1 MPRVMLLI
9 PSASYRAP
17 DFMEAAARLGVEVVV
32 GTDRRSPLEGAAHG
46 GLATFDFDDPEHGA
60 DEIEAY
66 ATLHPVDT
74 IVAVDDGGT
83 LLAARASR
91 RLELPHNPV
100 SAVEA
105 TRDKSALR
113 ARLQTA
119 GLPSPAWHVAHVS
132 ERPEVV
138 AATVRERVGYP
149 VVVKPLALSASRG
162 VIRADDERAFVAA
175 FERVTAIL
183 KTEEA
188 LAECGARHA
197 DRVLIEGY
205 IPGIEVSLEGLLT
218 EPREDGKRLRT
229 LAIFD
234 KPDPLVGPYFEETIY
249 VTPSRLPEEQQR
261 LIEATA
267 ERACLALGLRD
278 GPVHVELRLDG
289 GPATPLPYVVDIA
302 ARSIGGLCARTLQFG
317 TGMSLE
323 ELLLRHATGAGIP
336 TFERDAR
343 AAGVMMIPIPRP
355 GTLRAVEGF
364 EAAEAVPLIE
374 SVTISIPAGGKVT
387 PLPEGTEYLGFIFA
401 RGESPA
407 EVERALRDAHAALR
421 FEIER

>member
-32 GTDRRSPLEGAAHG
+32 GTDRRSPLEGGSHG
-46 GLATFDFDDPEHGA
+46 ALATFDFVDLERGA
-60 DEIEAY
+60 TEIEAY

-83 LLAARASR
+83 LLAARAAR

-105 TRDKSALR
+105 TRNKSLLR
-113 ARLQTA
+113 AKVQAA
-119 GLPSPAWHVAHVS
+119 GLPSPAWHVARV
-132 ERPEVV
+132 EDPPEAI
-138 AATVRERVGYP
+138 AAAVRERVGYP
-149 VVVKPLALSASRG
+149 VVIKPLALSASRG
-162 VIRADDERAFVAA
+162 VIRADDEAGFVDAFR
-175 FERVTAIL
+175 RVTAIL
-183 KTEEA
+183 ATEEA
-188 LAECGARHA
+188 LAECGAEHA

-205 IPGIEVSLEGLLT
+205 IPGIEVSLEGLLD
-218 EPREDGKRLRT
+218 EGHLRT

-234 KPDPLVGPYFEETIY
+234 KPDPLVGPFFEETIY
-249 VTPSRLPEEQQR
+249 VTPSRLPVDQQR
-261 LIEATA
+261 QIEETA
-267 ERACLALGLRD
+267 ERSCLALGLRD

-289 GPATPLPYVVDIA
+289 RQAYPIDVA

-323 ELLLRHATGAGIP
+323 ELLLRHATGAGVP
-336 TFERDAR
+336 TYERDSR
-343 AAGVMMIPIPRP
+343 AAGVMMLPIPRA
-355 GTLRAVEGF
+355 GTLRAVEGVA
-364 EAAEAVPLIE
+364 AAEGIPLIE
-374 SVTISIPAGGKVT
+374 SVTISIPVGGRVI

-401 RGESPA
+401 RGDGPE
-407 EVERALRDAHAALR
+407 EVEAALRAAHAALR
-421 FEIER
+421 FHIE

>member
-32 GTDRRSPLEGAAHG
+32 GTDKRSPLEGAAHG
-46 GLATFDFDDPEHGA
+46 GLATFDFVDLERGA
-60 DEIEAY
+60 NEIEAY

-83 LLAARASR
+83 LLAARAAR

-105 TRDKSALR
+105 TRDKSLLR
-113 ARLQTA
+113 ARLQAA
-119 GLPSPAWHVAHVS
+119 GLPSPLWHVAHVT
-132 ERPEVV
+132 EPPEAL

-162 VIRADDERAFVAA
+162 VIRADDERTFVAA

-205 IPGIEVSLEGLLT
+205 IPGIEVSLEGLLD
-218 EPREDGKRLRT
+218 EGRLRT

-261 LIEATA
+261 LIETTA

-289 GPATPLPYVVDIA
+289 GQAYPVDIA

-336 TFERDAR
+336 TYERDAR
-343 AAGVMMIPIPRP
+343 AAGVMMIPIPRA
-355 GTLRAVEGF
+355 GTLRAVEGV
-364 EAAEAVPLIE
+364 ATAEAVPLIE
-374 SVTISIPAGGKVT
+374 SVTISIPVGGKVT

-401 RGESPA
+401 RGETPDA
-407 EVERALRDAHAALR
+407 VEQALRDAHAALR
-421 FEIER
+421 FEID

>member
-83 LLAARASR
+83 LLAARAAR

-113 ARLQTA
+113 ARLQAA

-132 ERPEVV
+132 EPPEAV

-162 VIRADDERAFVAA
+162 VIRADDERAFVEA
-175 FERVTAIL
+175 FRRVTSIL
-183 KTEEA
+183 TTEEA

-218 EPREDGKRLRT
+218 EPRADGGRLRA

-289 GPATPLPYVVDIA
+289 GQAYSIDIA

-336 TFERDAR
+336 TFERDTR
-343 AAGVMMIPIPRP
+343 AAGVMMIPIPRA
-355 GTLRAVEGF
+355 GVLRAIEGV

-374 SVTISIPAGGKVT
+374 SVTISIPVGGKVT

-407 EVERALRDAHAALR
+407 EVEQALRNAHATLR
-421 FEIER
+421 FEIE

>member
-17 DFMEAAARLGVEVVV
+17 DFMEAAARLGIEVVV

-66 ATLHPVDT
+66 ATLYPVDT

-105 TRDKSALR
+105 TRDKSLLR
-113 ARLQTA
+113 ARLQAA
-119 GLPSPAWHVAHVS
+119 GLPSPAWHVAHVT
-132 ERPEVV
+132 EPPEAV

-162 VIRADDERAFVAA
+162 VIRADDEREFAEAFR
-175 FERVTAIL
+175 RVTSIL
-183 KTEEA
+183 TTEEA

-205 IPGIEVSLEGLLT
+205 IPGIEVSLEGLLD
-218 EPREDGKRLRT
+218 RGVLRT

-261 LIEATA
+261 LIEETA
-267 ERACLALGLRD
+267 ERACLALGLRN

-289 GPATPLPYVVDIA
+289 GQAYPVDIA

-323 ELLLRHATGAGIP
+323 ELLLRHATGLGVP
-336 TFERDAR
+336 SFERDAQ
-343 AAGVMMIPIPRP
+343 AAGVMMLPIPRA
-355 GTLRAVEGF
+355 GVLRAVEGVP
-364 EAAEAVPLIE
+364 AAEAVPLIE
-374 SVTISIPAGGKVT
+374 SVTISIHVGGRVT

-401 RGESPA
+401 RGDTPSA
-407 EVERALRDAHAALR
+407 VEAALRDAHAMLR
-421 FEIER
+421 FEIEAGEG